1 MWKEREKHGTRHG
14 FDLNKFPIR
23 GLAMKNV

>member
-14 FDLNKFPIR
+14 FDLNKFLIR
-23 GLAMKNV
+23 GLAMQNV